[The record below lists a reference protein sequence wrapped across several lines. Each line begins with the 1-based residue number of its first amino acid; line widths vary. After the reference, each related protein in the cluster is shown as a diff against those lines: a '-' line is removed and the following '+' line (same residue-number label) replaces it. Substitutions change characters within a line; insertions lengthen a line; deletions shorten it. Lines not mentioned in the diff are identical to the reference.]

1 VVALLLCVA
10 IATAMTV
17 RGGARIVYI
26 RRPCGYF

>member
-1 VVALLLCVA
+1 VVALLLCV
-10 IATAMTV
+10 ATAMTV